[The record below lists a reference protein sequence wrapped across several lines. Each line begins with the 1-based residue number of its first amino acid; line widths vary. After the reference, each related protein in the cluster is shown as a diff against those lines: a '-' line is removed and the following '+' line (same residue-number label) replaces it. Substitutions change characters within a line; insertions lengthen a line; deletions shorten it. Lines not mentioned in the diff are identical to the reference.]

1 MNELR
6 KRIAELKGYRPLNKT
21 ALDDTLTPVNLW
33 RYEGERICDE
43 DIPAW
48 DEDIAAAF
56 ELVEEMAEK
65 SGCGI
70 EISRINER
78 STTRKLPKYCVIIY
92 GGRLAHD
99 MPDLE
104 TSFMGDNPAAVICKA
119 YIKHDEMHKEWW
131 KYQETQP

>member
-6 KRIAELKGYRPLNKT
+6 KRIAELKGYQPLNKT

-56 ELVEEMAEK
+56 ELVEEMRAAGFEIIIINYNLAEGWTVSAQK
-65 SGCGI
+65 HTRFDDII
-70 EISRINER
+70 EYSASDAE
-78 STTRKLPKYCVIIY
+78 LP
-92 GGRLAHD
+92 GA
-99 MPDLE
+99 
-104 TSFMGDNPAAVICKA
+104 ICKVWIA
-119 YIKHDEMHKEWW
+119 WKEI
-131 KYQETQP
+131 QP